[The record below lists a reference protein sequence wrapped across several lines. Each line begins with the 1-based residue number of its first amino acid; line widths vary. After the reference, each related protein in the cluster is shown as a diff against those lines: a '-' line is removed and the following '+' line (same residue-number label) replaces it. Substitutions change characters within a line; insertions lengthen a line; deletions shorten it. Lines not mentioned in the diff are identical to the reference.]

1 MLLYQQIP
9 IQDMDNRVNT
19 PMEETYYEILGI
31 PKNADLKEVKRAYRR
46 QTKNIIRTYLNSLMW
61 RDS

>member
-1 MLLYQQIP
+1 
-9 IQDMDNRVNT
+9 MDNRVNT